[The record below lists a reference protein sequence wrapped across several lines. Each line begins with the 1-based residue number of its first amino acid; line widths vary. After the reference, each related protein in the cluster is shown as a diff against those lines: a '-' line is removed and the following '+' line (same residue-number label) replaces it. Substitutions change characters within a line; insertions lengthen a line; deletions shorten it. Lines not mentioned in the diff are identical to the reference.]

1 MRLTALEIKGF
12 KSFGDKITIRF
23 DEGVTAIVGPN
34 GSGKSNVVDA
44 IRWVLGEQKTR
55 MLRSEK
61 MENIIFNGTKTRK
74 PANLAEVSLSFDN
87 TKNIL
92 PTEFSHITITRKLY
106 RTGDSEYSINNIVCR
121 LKDITDLFLDTG
133 IGSDSYSIIELKMVD
148 EIINDKNSTIK
159 LLFEEAAGISKYKL
173 RKKQTL
179 GKLEDTEADLSRVN
193 DLMFEIEKNLK
204 TLESQAKKAERYTKL
219 KETYKELSTQVAMF
233 SIRNFKKDFEALQNN
248 EETEKSVR
256 LEIDT
261 NISTQEALLEN
272 QKLDSLEKEKHLAAS
287 QKQLNDLNVIIT
299 QHESEK
305 RIKNERLTFLKD
317 KEQSLENKLKADKE
331 NLTLTA
337 DSIKNLKEEDAKEKE
352 LLDDLEGQLKELKA
366 AVDKKKEE
374 FSVGQSELNGLIK
387 EAQSVLFNRHDLEKN
402 YAVKQ
407 TQKESL
413 QNELKRIEPEKESLE
428 KSQNEIKTNLD
439 NLLSQLKTVEKKKID
454 GQEALR
460 ILEETINKSAAE
472 GTILQ
477 NELIAENR
485 KLDAKQ
491 NEYNLTKG
499 MIDNLEGFPESIRFL
514 KKNVPVLKKA
524 PLLADIISCKQE
536 FKAAIE
542 NYLEPFM
549 SYFVVESI
557 EEAQQSITLLNES
570 SGGRAHFFVLNY
582 FKNVGNNII
591 NDLPGCIHSLQIVET
606 EHQYDSLMQHLL
618 RNVYVLMNDQEG
630 ASSIELPDDSYTL
643 LSQNG
648 KYVRTSRSLSGGSV
662 GLFTGKRIG
671 RNKNLEEL
679 QKEIALLEK
688 NRIKIRSEAEK
699 NNEKLSKL
707 KAQLSEVV
715 KENKLAEESF
725 NRLNNETG
733 TLKNRL
739 ENIANNISSNQKRI
753 EEIKKQISDLETSY
767 FSHSE
772 GYEQQLLELE
782 KKYLELIGKR
792 DEKQQV
798 VELMNKE
805 LEVLNTQFNQQ
816 NIQFIQQKNK
826 IDTIVRDLAF
836 RNSQLENITNGINTE
851 QAELTKSKE
860 QILEL
865 VSTSEGTDD
874 QLIGMYSNKAIFE
887 KEVGIAETEYFK
899 SRGTIDETETKIRDL
914 RRKKEQADLLI
925 QSTKEK
931 VTEIKIQLNSLKE
944 RLNIEFNINIED
956 LMEEDEREAAA
967 NLIEDFQ
974 SLTPNPSPRGEG
986 NVDEEEEDDVD
997 SPQTKTPKAKKI
1009 KEINEDEAKAKLDK
1023 VKTQIAE
1030 FGPVNPMAV
1039 EAYNEIK
1046 ERHTFIL
1053 QQQDD
1058 LKKAKDSLLQTIA
1071 EIDGTAK
1078 EKFTEAFVQIRE
1090 NFILVFRSLFSD
1102 EDSCDLILTE
1112 TNDPLES
1119 DINIIAQPKGKR
1131 PLTINQLSGGEKTLT
1146 ATALLFAIYLLKPA
1160 PFCIFDEVDA
1170 PLDDSN
1176 IDKFTKIIK
1185 KFSDNSQF
1193 IVITHNKRTM
1203 ASASIL
1209 YGITMVEAGITQVVT
1224 VDLSA
1229 VEV

>member
-1 MRLTALEIKGF
+1 MRLTSLEIKGF
-12 KSFGDKITIRF
+12 KSFGDKITIQF

-74 PANLAEVSLSFDN
+74 PSNLTEVSLSFDN

-106 RTGDSEYSINNIVCR
+106 RTGDSEYLINNIACR

-179 GKLEDTEADLSRVN
+179 NKLEDTEADLSRVN

-204 TLESQAKKAERYTKL
+204 TLEAQARKAERFTKL
-219 KETYKELSTQVAMF
+219 KETYKELSTQVAML

-272 QKLDSLEKEKHLAAS
+272 QKLDSLEKEKHLSAS
-287 QKQLNDLNVIIT
+287 QKQLNELNALIT
-299 QHESEK
+299 QNENEK
-305 RIKNERLTFLKD
+305 RVKNERLTFLKD

-331 NLTLTA
+331 TLALTA
-337 DSIKNLKEEDAKEKE
+337 ETIKNLKEENEKEQE
-352 LLDDLEGQLKELKA
+352 LLDVLEGQLNELKMALDNKKEVFATGQKELN
-366 AVDKKKEE
+366 D
-374 FSVGQSELNGLIK
+374 LIK
-387 EAQSVLFNRHDLEKN
+387 EAQAVLFNRHDLEKTF
-402 YAVKQ
+402 AVKQ

-413 QNELKRIEPEKESLE
+413 QNELKRIEPEKDALE
-428 KSQNEIKTNLD
+428 KSQNEVKTNLD
-439 NLLSQLKTVEKKKID
+439 ALLADLKTVEKKKID
-454 GQEALR
+454 GQESLKD
-460 ILEETINKSAAE
+460 LEETINKSAAD

-549 SYFVVESI
+549 SYFVVETI

-606 EHQYDSLMQHLL
+606 EHLYDNLMQHLL
-618 RNVYVLMNDQEG
+618 RNVYVLMNDQED
-630 ASSIELPDDSYTL
+630 ASSIDLPDDSYTL

-662 GLFTGKRIG
+662 GLFSGKRIG

-707 KAQLSEVV
+707 KAQLSEAI
-715 KENKLAEESF
+715 KETRLAEETF
-725 NRLNNETG
+725 NKLNNETG

-739 ENIANNISSNQKRI
+739 ENLTQNISSNQKRI
-753 EEIKKQISDLETSY
+753 EEIKKQIADLETSY

-782 KKYLELIGKR
+782 KNYLGLIGKR

-816 NIQFIQQKNK
+816 NIQFIQLKNK

-836 RNSQLENITNGINTE
+836 RNSQLENITNGIATE
-851 QAELTKSKE
+851 QLELGKSKE
-860 QILEL
+860 QILEI
-865 VSTSEGTDD
+865 VSTTEGTDD
-874 QLIGMYSNKAIFE
+874 QLIGMYSNKTTLE
-887 KEVGIAETEYFK
+887 REVGTAETEYFK

-914 RRKKEQADLLI
+914 RKKKEQADLLI
-925 QSTKEK
+925 QTTKEK

-956 LMEEDEREAAA
+956 LMEEDDKAAD
-967 NLIEDFQ
+967 LIEDCK
-974 SLTPNPSPRGEG
+974 PSETTEQTETIS
-986 NVDEEEEDDVD
+986 DEED
-997 SPQTKTPKAKKI
+997 SESSQTKTPKVKRP
-1009 KEINEDEAKAKLDK
+1009 KEINEEEVKAKLEK

-1058 LKKAKDSLLQTIA
+1058 LKKAKDSLMQTIA
-1071 EIDGTAK
+1071 EIDATAK

-1119 DINIIAQPKGKR
+1119 NINIIAQPKGKR

-1193 IVITHNKRTM
+1193 IIITHNKRTM
-1203 ASASIL
+1203 ASANIL
-1209 YGITMVEAGITQVVT
+1209 YGITMVEAGITQVVP

-1229 VEV
+1229 VNTD

>member
-1 MRLTALEIKGF
+1 MRLTSLEIKGF
-12 KSFGDKITIRF
+12 KSFGDKISIQF

-74 PANLAEVSLSFDN
+74 PANLAEVSLSFEN

-106 RTGDSEYSINNIVCR
+106 RTGDSEYLINNIACR

-204 TLESQAKKAERYTKL
+204 TLESQAKKAERFTRL
-219 KETYKELSTQVAMF
+219 KETYKDLSTQVAMY

-248 EETEKSVR
+248 EEGELSAR

-261 NISTQEALLEN
+261 AISTHEALLEN
-272 QKLDSLEKEKHLAAS
+272 QKLDSLEKEKYLAAS
-287 QKQLNDLNVIIT
+287 QKQLNELNAVIT
-299 QHESEK
+299 QHENEK
-305 RIKNERLTFLKD
+305 RVKNERLTYLKD

-331 NLTLTA
+331 TLALTTETIKNLTA
-337 DSIKNLKEEDAKEKE
+337 DNKQEQE
-352 LLDDLEGQLKELKA
+352 LLDLLEGQLKELK
-366 AVDKKKEE
+366 VELDKKKET
-374 FSVGQSELNGLIK
+374 FGIGQTELNNLIK
-387 EAQSVLFNRHDLEKN
+387 EAQAVLFNRHDLEKN

-439 NLLSQLKTVEKKKID
+439 GLMAQLEAAEKRKLH
-454 GQEALR
+454 GQEKLKD
-460 ILEETINKSAAE
+460 LEETINKSAAD
-472 GTILQ
+472 GTVLQ

-549 SYFVVESI
+549 SYFVVETV

-570 SGGRAHFFVLNY
+570 AGGRAHFFVLSY
-582 FKNVGNNII
+582 FKNIGNNIV

-618 RNVYVLMNDQEG
+618 RNVYVLMNDQED
-630 ASSIELPDDSYTL
+630 ASSIQLPDDSYTL

-662 GLFTGKRIG
+662 GLFSGKRIG
-671 RNKNLEEL
+671 RNKNLEEI

-699 NNEKLSKL
+699 NHEKLSKM
-707 KAQLSEVV
+707 KAQQIELIRD
-715 KENKLAEESF
+715 NKVAEETF
-725 NRLNNETG
+725 NKLNNETG

-739 ENIANNISSNQKRI
+739 ENLGNNISNNQKRI
-753 EEIKKQISDLETSY
+753 EEIRKQIQDLETSY
-767 FSHSE
+767 FSHAE

-782 KKYLELIGKR
+782 KKYLDLIGQR
-792 DEKQQV
+792 DAKQEIVAQ
-798 VELMNKE
+798 MNKE
-805 LEVLNTQFNQQ
+805 LEVLNTQYNQQ
-816 NIQFIQQKNK
+816 NIQYIQQKNK

-851 QAELTKSKE
+851 QAELSKSKE

-865 VSTSEGTDD
+865 VSNSEGTDD
-874 QLIGMYSNKAIFE
+874 QLIGMYTNKSTFE
-887 KEVGIAETEYFK
+887 KEVGTAETEYFK
-899 SRGTIDETETKIRDL
+899 SRGSIDEIEGKIRDL
-914 RRKKEQADLLI
+914 RRKKEQADLII

-956 LMEEDEREAAA
+956 LMEEEEKAAA
-967 NLIEDFQ
+967 SSLIEDFI
-974 SLTPNPSPRGEG
+974 STETTEETDAAASET
-986 NVDEEEEDDVD
+986 EEEDGAEAAAG
-997 SPQTKTPKAKKI
+997 KAPKSKKI
-1009 KEINEDEAKAKLDK
+1009 KEISEEEAKAKLEK

-1090 NFILVFRSLFSD
+1090 NFILVFRSLFSE
-1102 EDSCDLILTE
+1102 EDSCDLLLTE

-1119 DINIIAQPKGKR
+1119 DINIVAQPKGKR

-1170 PLDDSN
+1170 PLDDTN

-1193 IVITHNKRTM
+1193 IIITHNKRTM
-1203 ASASIL
+1203 SSANIL
-1209 YGITMVEAGITQVVT
+1209 YGITMVEAGITQVVP
-1224 VDLSA
+1224 VDLSS
-1229 VEV
+1229 VEA